1 MKVSLL
7 AHTPEPEQLTVAA
20 ALLCYQKGSPELAY
34 EKAGKPALQERLFR
48 ELVRQG
54 HGSVL
59 EHAHFTF
66 GIEGISR
73 ACSHQLVRHRISAY
87 NQQSQRYVD
96 VGDPDYFVVPAQF
109 EDDERFQQVLQH
121 SVSFYREIVAESAA
135 AGKTGEVVQQDA
147 RYAIPNAGK
156 TNLIWT
162 TNLRNLLH
170 VCHYRLCKRAQW
182 EIRQLMAEC
191 RDVMSPRFPLVAQF
205 MVVKCHPEAMGYC
218 DEGPRTCGFRPLK
231 EDVVPADDDCPPFPR
246 IGKGDPPGRPH
257 EGPRK

>member
-7 AHTPEPEQLTVAA
+7 AYTPEPERLVVAA
-20 ALLCYQKGSPELAY
+20 ALLCYQKGGPEQAY
-34 EKAGKPALQERLFR
+34 RRAGDEKLRGRLFG

-59 EHAHFTF
+59 EHPSFTF

-96 VGDPDYFVVPAQF
+96 VGDPEYFVKPESLEGDGGRFEEIIGETVGYYRDIVEQF
-109 EDDERFQQVLQH
+109 KGE
-121 SVSFYREIVAESAA
+121 
-135 AGKTGEVVQQDA
+135 GKTAEQAQEDA
-147 RYAIPNAGK
+147 RYILPNATM

-170 VCHYRLCKRAQW
+170 VCHVRMCSRAQW
-182 EIRQLMAEC
+182 EIRRLVHEC
-191 RDVMSPRFPLVAQF
+191 RRAMEPEFPVIAKY
-205 MVVKCHPEAMGYC
+205 MVVKCHPDAMGYC
-218 DEGPRTCGFRPLK
+218 DEEFRSCGFRPLR
-231 EDVVPADDDCPPFPR
+231 EDVVPADDDCA
-246 IGKGDPPGRPH
+246 PGPGYS
-257 EGPRK
+257 EEE